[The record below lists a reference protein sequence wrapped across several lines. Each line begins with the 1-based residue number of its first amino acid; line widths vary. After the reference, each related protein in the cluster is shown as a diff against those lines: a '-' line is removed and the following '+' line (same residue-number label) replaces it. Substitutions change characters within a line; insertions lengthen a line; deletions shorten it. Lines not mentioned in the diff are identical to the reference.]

1 MNSIVR
7 RNVPESLSV
16 EEVREA
22 TVNDPVLLEVMDI
35 VQKGNGESRYK
46 SGDLR
51 PYKLVRSELSVAN
64 GILLRGSRIVVSK
77 ALQRRVVNISR
88 EGHQGIVKTKQLLR
102 SAVWFPGMDR
112 MTGDIVRSCL
122 PCQAATQQKPKEPLQ
137 MTELPERPWQKVSLD
152 FSGPYPSGEYCLIV
166 VNDYSRY
173 PVVELVSTTSAAA
186 VIPRLDKI
194 FSMFGI
200 PEECKSDNG
209 PPFQS
214 REFAEYA
221 KTQGFRHRKI
231 TPLHP
236 EANGEAERFVR
247 TLQKFIT
254 TTTVEGNSWKMS
266 LPDFLR
272 VYRST
277 PHTVTGRS
285 PYILNSLVE
294 GECVAK
300 FLSSTLAVEKTM
312 RCDRKTLWQSKK

>member
-1 MNSIVR
+1 MT
-7 RNVPESLSV
+7 E
-16 EEVREA
+16 
-22 TVNDPVLLEVMDI
+22 
-35 VQKGNGESRYK
+35 
-46 SGDLR
+46 DL
-51 PYKLVRSELSVAN
+51 
-64 GILLRGSRIVVSK
+64 
-77 ALQRRVVNISR
+77 
-88 EGHQGIVKTKQLLR
+88 
-102 SAVWFPGMDR
+102 
-112 MTGDIVRSCL
+112 VRSCL

-137 MTELPERPWQKVSLD
+137 MTELPERPWQKISLD

-166 VNDYSRY
+166 ADDYSRY

-186 VIPRLDKI
+186 VIPRLYKI

-231 TPLHP
+231 KMSHP

-254 TTTVEGNSWKMS
+254 TATVEGSSWRIS

-272 VYRST
+272 VYRSI
-277 PHTVTGRS
+277 PH
-285 PYILNSLVE
+285 
-294 GECVAK
+294 
-300 FLSSTLAVEKTM
+300 
-312 RCDRKTLWQSKK
+312 CDWKKSIFPTLWWKRNAWQNSSVQP